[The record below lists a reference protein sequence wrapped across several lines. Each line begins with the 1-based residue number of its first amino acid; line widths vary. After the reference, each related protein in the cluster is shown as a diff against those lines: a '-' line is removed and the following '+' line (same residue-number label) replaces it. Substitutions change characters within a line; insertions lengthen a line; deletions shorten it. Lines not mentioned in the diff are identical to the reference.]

1 MTPAELIAAG
11 ELVYGSQWRTP
22 LAKALGIDR
31 RQIYDY
37 KSGERQIP
45 REIALCIRR
54 LANLGPVGSLVRSS
68 IRRAAPDLP
77 PVRAHR
83 IAVQIL
89 ADLTVEGFLAKDDAS
104 ASGPRLLADIA
115 LSRR

>member
-31 RQIYDY
+31 RQIHAY

-45 REIALCIRR
+45 RNIAVGIRR
-54 LANLGPVGSLVRSS
+54 LVDLGPVGSLVRSS
-68 IRRAAPDLP
+68 IRRTAPDLP
-77 PVRAHR
+77 PGRSHR
-83 IAVQIL
+83 IAVQVL
-89 ADLTVEGFLAKDDAS
+89 ADLTS
-104 ASGPRLLADIA
+104 AGLVR
-115 LSRR
+115 